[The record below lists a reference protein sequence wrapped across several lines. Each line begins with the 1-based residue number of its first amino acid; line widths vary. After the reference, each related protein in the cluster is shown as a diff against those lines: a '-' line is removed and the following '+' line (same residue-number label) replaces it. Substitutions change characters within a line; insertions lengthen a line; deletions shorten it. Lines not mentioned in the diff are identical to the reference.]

1 MLDRQAG
8 PPNSAAPLREGLLTL
23 WAQACTCPASGKH
36 PQEAHTELGALHYM
50 IHLPST
56 PQASTTPSPAPPP
69 APPSIPA
76 ISPTHHL
83 LPDPRTRERS
93 GLWTAAGLRYE

>member
-36 PQEAHTELGALHYM
+36 PQEAHTVLGALHYM

-56 PQASTTPSPAPPP
+56 PQASHHSLSCTPSCTPQYPCNQPHAPSPP
-69 APPSIPA
+69 RSQD
-76 ISPTHHL
+76 TGE
-83 LPDPRTRERS
+83 ERAVDS
-93 GLWTAAGLRYE
+93 GRSQV